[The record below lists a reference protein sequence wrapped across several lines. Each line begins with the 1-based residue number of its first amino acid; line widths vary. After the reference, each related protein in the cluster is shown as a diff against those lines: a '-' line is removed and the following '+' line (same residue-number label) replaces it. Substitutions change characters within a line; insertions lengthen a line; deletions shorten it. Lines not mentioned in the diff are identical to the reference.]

1 MLVQT
6 HDTCLYVVAQWEHFI
21 VILIWDEKYEKS
33 KHYDQMNKVLE
44 KLINKEK
51 IFFIRS
57 NIKVI
62 FSFKNTNFEQCQKK
76 ILGEQS

>member
-21 VILIWDEKYEKS
+21 VILIWDEKYEKW
-33 KHYDQMNKVLE
+33 KHYDKMNKVLE
-44 KLINKEK
+44 KLINIE
-51 IFFIRS
+51 
-57 NIKVI
+57 KVI

-76 ILGEQS
+76 ILGEQN